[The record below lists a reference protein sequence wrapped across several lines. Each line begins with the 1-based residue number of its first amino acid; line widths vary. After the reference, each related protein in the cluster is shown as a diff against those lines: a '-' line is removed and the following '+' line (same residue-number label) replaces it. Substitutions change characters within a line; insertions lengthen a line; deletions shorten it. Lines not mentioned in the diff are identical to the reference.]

1 VLENGRVTLAGES
14 KQLLQ
19 EELIRKAYLGL

>member
-1 VLENGRVTLAGES
+1 VLENGRIILEGES
-14 KQLLQ
+14 KQLLK